1 MLSVYLLN
9 PLSRG
14 NAATIPDRANYAQTL
29 WTRISVPSIGATSL
43 QLSAVI
49 VLWLVLAIF
58 QSPQSGQHRCN
69 IPALFAVLLLNSISV
84 PSIGA
89 TSLQ

>member
-29 WTRISVPSIGATSL
+29 WTRISVPSVGATSL
-43 QLSAVI
+43 QLIASLMCVFETNRE
-49 VLWLVLAIF
+49 F
-58 QSPQSGQHRCN
+58 QSPQSGQHLCN
-69 IPALFAVLLLNSISV
+69 RYF
-84 PSIGA
+84 
-89 TSLQ
+89 